1 MSLLLSLEKN
11 IVPEGSKKK
20 GKRDGMLVDYERKEN
35 TITFKINFKEE
46 KFSYEINLHENS
58 IKEVVT

>member
-1 MSLLLSLEKN
+1 LKEEFGKLN
-11 IVPEGSKKK
+11 IYKK
-20 GKRDGMLVDYERKEN
+20 GKRDGMFVTYMRKEN
-35 TITFKINFKEE
+35 TITFEINFKEE